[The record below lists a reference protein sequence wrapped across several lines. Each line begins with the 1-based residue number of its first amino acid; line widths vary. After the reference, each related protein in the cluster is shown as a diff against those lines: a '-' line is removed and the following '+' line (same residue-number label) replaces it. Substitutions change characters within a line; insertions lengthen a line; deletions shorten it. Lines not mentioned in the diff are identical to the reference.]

1 MLAAILAA
9 NAHLRGVLFDR
20 PSVIAGDVSSELAG
34 FRRALRAGGRDF
46 FTSVPAGHDV
56 YVLSH
61 VLHDWDDEDAARIL
75 TNCRAAMNDGGRVV
89 IVEGVLGRGGPPHP
103 VKIRDVGMLVLT
115 GRRRADRARVS
126 RPARR
131 RRPAPHRHH
140 PDAHH
145 VEHPAGSLTRPRKD
159 DPRSRAC
166 MSLVRTTPVVNARRR
181 YAPVLPR
188 DRQAG

>member
-61 VLHDWDDEDAARIL
+61 VLHDWDDEHTARIL
-75 TNCRAAMNDGGRVV
+75 TNCRAAMNDGGRV
-89 IVEGVLGRGGPPHP
+89 
-103 VKIRDVGMLVLT
+103 D
-115 GRRRADRARVS
+115 
-126 RPARR
+126 RR
-131 RRPAPHRHH
+131 RRP
-140 PDAHH
+140 
-145 VEHPAGSLTRPRKD
+145 G
-159 DPRSRAC
+159 
-166 MSLVRTTPVVNARRR
+166 ARRA
-181 YAPVLPR
+181 APPR
-188 DRQAG
+188 EDT